1 MVPESSQ
8 GCWASFVRPVEAS
21 SVTNN
26 PATRTLFLRPAKST
40 GWATVFFVKKL
51 LSVPGAIAGSNSAT
65 FDGST
70 EIFQKQFEDM
80 HNVLDRLREFNTT
93 SGMNNQKKL
102 EYGERID
109 QAQAQAQAQAMNV
122 TRLKM
127 AEEILKMDE
136 EEKLKAEEKLRAQ
149 IGSSRS
155 NTDNLE
161 KENANAIIGRILT
174 SLVGLDV
181 LDVLDIA
188 FSILENFVGTNFAT
202 GVKNMVADET
212 ITGPLA
218 KMAHTFGIDEFA
230 GLLAQTPIIGDVNE
244 GFTQFANSDYVS
256 PFSSII
262 GQTMQ
267 SEAANLIFRALVI
280 MNAVGQEVDLNNRYK
295 EAHDNIDSAMPKM
308 HQFTTDSV
316 NNHIEKMAPKIIEL
330 ETRDELKHVCFRAFL
345 EDSEALDKIFSD
357 EFLNTK
363 MRKQDG
369 VDSETSIKQY
379 LENLRN
385 PDADTDKKE
394 AMKDFAKDPQNREI
408 IEIILNQVDKTY
420 SLNPKYK
427 AGKETVLRRVI
438 AGVEP
443 NSLKKQFLEGG
454 FAKSFTPEV
463 YDGIKKGLEG
473 SKDLSG
479 AIMGLEKTQIDSAIV
494 AIAKIVKHNEMVTKI
509 KTTAPKQTHVD
520 RVMQARAAADSVTQP
535 STERVR

>member
-26 PATRTLFLRPAKST
+26 PVTRTLFLRPAKST

-93 SGMNNQKKL
+93 SGMNDQKKL

-109 QAQAQAQAQAMNV
+109 QAQAQAMNV

-188 FSILENFVGTNFAT
+188 FSFLENFVGTNFAT

-363 MRKQDG
+363 IQYPCGFQG
-369 VDSETSIKQY
+369 VIWF
-379 LENLRN
+379 R
-385 PDADTDKKE
+385 
-394 AMKDFAKDPQNREI
+394 
-408 IEIILNQVDKTY
+408 
-420 SLNPKYK
+420 
-427 AGKETVLRRVI
+427 
-438 AGVEP
+438 
-443 NSLKKQFLEGG
+443 
-454 FAKSFTPEV
+454 
-463 YDGIKKGLEG
+463 
-473 SKDLSG
+473 
-479 AIMGLEKTQIDSAIV
+479 
-494 AIAKIVKHNEMVTKI
+494 
-509 KTTAPKQTHVD
+509 
-520 RVMQARAAADSVTQP
+520 
-535 STERVR
+535 